1 MSLYLVSCV
10 GQKLSV
16 PAPAADLYTSAWF
29 RKARSYVAK
38 SGEPWLILSAKYG
51 LVHPDKV
58 IEPYDVTLN
67 TMPVADRR
75 EWARKVFADLESYLA
90 GVETVVFLAGKRYRQ
105 FLEVALAAKGVTVS
119 VPMEGLRIGEQLSWL
134 EREING

>member
-29 RKARSYVAK
+29 RKARSYVAE
-38 SGEPWLILSAKYG
+38 SGEPWFILSAKYG

-58 IEPYDVTLN
+58 IEPYDATLN

-75 EWARKVFADLESYLA
+75 EWARSVLGDLESYVA
-90 GVETVVFLAGKRYRQ
+90 GMETVVVLAGKRYRQ
-105 FLEVALAAKGVTVS
+105 FLEGPLAATGVTVS
-119 VPMEGLRIGEQLSWL
+119 IPMEGLRIGEQLSWL
-134 EREING
+134 ERELNG

>member
-10 GQKLSV
+10 RKKLAV
-16 PAPAADLYTSAWF
+16 AAPAADLYTSEWF

-38 SGEPWLILSAKYG
+38 SGGPWLILSAKYG

-75 EWARKVFADLESYLA
+75 EWGRKVFADLESYLA
-90 GVETVVFLAGKRYRQ
+90 GVETVVFLAGNRYRQ
-105 FLEVALAAKGVTVS
+105 FLQGPLAAKGVTVS
-119 VPMEGLRIGEQLSWL
+119 VPMEGLRNGEQLSWL
-134 EREING
+134 KRELNG

>member
-10 GQKLSV
+10 GKKLSV
-16 PAPAADLYTSAWF
+16 PALAADLYTSPWF
-29 RKARSYVAK
+29 RKARLYVAK
-38 SGEPWLILSAKYG
+38 SGERWLILSAKYG

-58 IEPYDVTLN
+58 IEPYDITLN

>member
-1 MSLYLVSCV
+1 MSLYLISCV
-10 GQKLSV
+10 GKKLSV
-16 PAPAADLYTSAWF
+16 PAPAADLYTSPWF
-29 RKARSYVAK
+29 RKARLYVAK

-75 EWARKVFADLESYLA
+75 EWAKKVFADLESYLA
-90 GVETVVFLAGKRYRQ
+90 GVETVVFLAGNRYRE
-105 FLEVALAAKGVTVS
+105 FLEGPLAAKGVTVS
-119 VPMEGLRIGEQLSWL
+119 VPMEGLRNGEQLSWL